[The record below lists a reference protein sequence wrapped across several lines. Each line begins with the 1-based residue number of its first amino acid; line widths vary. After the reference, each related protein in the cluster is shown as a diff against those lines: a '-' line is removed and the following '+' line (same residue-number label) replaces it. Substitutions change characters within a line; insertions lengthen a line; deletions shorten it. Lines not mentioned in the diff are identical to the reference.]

1 MRPSTIEMLEKPTP
15 SPVIILTRF
24 GPPSGHFANSPV
36 SRDRLL
42 RSGPKNCGQVAP
54 DSLTLAVN
62 RTAGESATAER
73 QRTPKTR
80 NTQGEMRGKS
90 MAGYGKREGRIG
102 GGGAGVEVS
111 GGPFLNYDRSA
122 ADRQV
127 RRSELLTFF
136 SAACL

>member
-1 MRPSTIEMLEKPTP
+1 MRPSAIEMLEKPTP

-73 QRTPKTR
+73 QRTAKTR
-80 NTQGEMRGKS
+80 NTQGEMRGKI
-90 MAGYGKREGRIG
+90 MAGSGKHEGRIG
-102 GGGAGVEVS
+102 GGAGAEVS

-127 RRSELLTFF
+127 RRSELTFF